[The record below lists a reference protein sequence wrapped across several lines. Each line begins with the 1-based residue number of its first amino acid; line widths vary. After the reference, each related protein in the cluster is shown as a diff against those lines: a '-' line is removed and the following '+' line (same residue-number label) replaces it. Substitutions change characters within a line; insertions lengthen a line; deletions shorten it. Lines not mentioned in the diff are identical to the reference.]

1 MSRVRVGA
9 CVALATGLVVALA
22 ACSGE
27 RSDESGPSPTAAPTP
42 SSQVEANPVTPPTAG
57 AGAQNG
63 GLGGGARLTGQV
75 SGLTGRISGF
85 AMRQTE
91 AQTIVELAS
100 DVLFAFDSARLTAE
114 AEAALRRTAE
124 LTAQAGSGR
133 ITVVGHTDSVGEDAY
148 NLALSKQRAEA
159 VAQWLAASGG
169 VPADR
174 LHAEGRGEAEPA
186 APNATTDGQDDPEGR
201 ARNRRVVVAIPR
213 A

>member
-1 MSRVRVGA
+1 VRRVRVA
-9 CVALATGLVVALA
+9 AAATGLVAALA

-27 RSDESGPSPTAAPTP
+27 RSDESGPSPAAAPTP
-42 SSQVEANPVTPPTAG
+42 SPQVETNPVTPPTAG
-57 AGAQNG
+57 TGAQNG
-63 GLGGGARLTGQV
+63 ALGGGARLTGQV

-91 AQTIVELAS
+91 SQTIVELAS
-100 DVLFAFDSARLTAE
+100 DVLFAFDSARLTAK

-124 LTAQAGSGR
+124 LAAQAGSGR
-133 ITVVGHTDSVGEDAY
+133 ITVVGHTDAVGEDAY
-148 NLALSKQRAEA
+148 NLALSRRRAEA

-174 LHAEGRGEAEPA
+174 LRAEGRGEAEPA

>member
-1 MSRVRVGA
+1 MRRVRVA
-9 CVALATGLVVALA
+9 AAAAGLVAALA

-27 RSDESGPSPTAAPTP
+27 RSDESGPSPAAAPTP
-42 SSQVEANPVTPPTAG
+42 SPQVETNPVTPPTAG
-57 AGAQNG
+57 TGAQNG
-63 GLGGGARLTGQV
+63 ALGGGARLTGQV

-91 AQTIVELAS
+91 SQTIVELAS

-124 LTAQAGSGR
+124 LAAQAGSGR

-148 NLALSKQRAEA
+148 NLALSRRRAEA

>member
-1 MSRVRVGA
+1 MRRVRV
-9 CVALATGLVVALA
+9 VAAATGLVAALA

-57 AGAQNG
+57 TG

-75 SGLTGRISGF
+75 RGLTGRISGF

-91 AQTIVELAS
+91 TQTIVELAS

-124 LTAQAGSGR
+124 LAAQAGSGR
-133 ITVVGHTDSVGEDAY
+133 ITVVGHTDAVGEDAY
-148 NLALSKQRAEA
+148 NLALSRRRAEA

>member
-1 MSRVRVGA
+1 VRRVRV
-9 CVALATGLVVALA
+9 VAAATGLVAALA

-27 RSDESGPSPTAAPTP
+27 RSDESGPSPAAPPTP
-42 SSQVEANPVTPPTAG
+42 SPQVDANPVTPPTART
-57 AGAQNG
+57 GAQNG
-63 GLGGGARLTGQV
+63 ALGAGARLTGQV

-91 AQTIVELAS
+91 TQTIVELAS

-124 LTAQAGSGR
+124 LAAQAGSGR
-133 ITVVGHTDSVGEDAY
+133 ITVVGHTDAVGEDAY
-148 NLALSKQRAEA
+148 NLALSRRRAEA

>member
-1 MSRVRVGA
+1 VRRVRVA
-9 CVALATGLVVALA
+9 AAATGLVAALA

-27 RSDESGPSPTAAPTP
+27 RSDESGPSPAAPPTP
-42 SSQVEANPVTPPTAG
+42 SPQVDANPVTPPTART
-57 AGAQNG
+57 GAQNG
-63 GLGGGARLTGQV
+63 ALGAGARLTGQV

-91 AQTIVELAS
+91 TQTIVELAS

-124 LTAQAGSGR
+124 LAAQAGSGR
-133 ITVVGHTDSVGEDAY
+133 ITVVGHTDAVGEDAY
-148 NLALSKQRAEA
+148 NLALSRRRAEA

-174 LHAEGRGEAEPA
+174 LRAEGRGEAEPA

>member
-1 MSRVRVGA
+1 MRRVRVA
-9 CVALATGLVVALA
+9 AAAAGLVAALA

-27 RSDESGPSPTAAPTP
+27 RSDESGPSPAAAPTP
-42 SSQVEANPVTPPTAG
+42 SPQVETNPVTPSTAG
-57 AGAQNG
+57 TG
-63 GLGGGARLTGQV
+63 GLGAGARLTGQV

-91 AQTIVELAS
+91 TQTIVELAS

-124 LTAQAGSGR
+124 LAAQAGSGR
-133 ITVVGHTDSVGEDAY
+133 ITVVGHTDAVGEDAY
-148 NLALSKQRAEA
+148 NLALSRRRAEA

>member
-1 MSRVRVGA
+1 MRRVRVA
-9 CVALATGLVVALA
+9 AAAAGLVAALA

-27 RSDESGPSPTAAPTP
+27 RSDEPGPSPASAPTP
-42 SSQVEANPVTPPTAG
+42 SPQAEANPVTPPTAG
-57 AGAQNG
+57 T
-63 GLGGGARLTGQV
+63 GARLTGQV

-91 AQTIVELAS
+91 TQTIVELAS

-124 LTAQAGSGR
+124 LAAQAESGR
-133 ITVVGHTDSVGEDAY
+133 ITVVGHTDAVGEDVY
-148 NLALSKQRAEA
+148 NLALSRRRAEA

>member
-1 MSRVRVGA
+1 MRVA
-9 CVALATGLVVALA
+9 AAAAGLVAALA

-27 RSDESGPSPTAAPTP
+27 RSDEPGPSPASAPTP
-42 SSQVEANPVTPPTAG
+42 SPQVETNPVTPSTVG
-57 AGAQNG
+57 TGAQNG
-63 GLGGGARLTGQV
+63 ALGGARLTGQV

-91 AQTIVELAS
+91 TQTIVELAS

-124 LTAQAGSGR
+124 LAAQAESGR

-148 NLALSKQRAEA
+148 NLALSRRRAEA

>member
-1 MSRVRVGA
+1 MRRVRVA
-9 CVALATGLVVALA
+9 AAAAGLVAALA

-27 RSDESGPSPTAAPTP
+27 RSDESGPSLAAAPTP
-42 SSQVEANPVTPPTAG
+42 SPQVETNPVTPPTAG
-57 AGAQNG
+57 TGAQNG
-63 GLGGGARLTGQV
+63 ALGGGARLTGQV

-91 AQTIVELAS
+91 TQTIVELAS

-124 LTAQAGSGR
+124 LAAQAGSGR
-133 ITVVGHTDSVGEDAY
+133 ITVVGHTDAVGEDAY
-148 NLALSKQRAEA
+148 NLALSRRRAEA
-159 VAQWLAASGG
+159 VAQWLAASG
-169 VPADR
+169 
-174 LHAEGRGEAEPA
+174 GEAEPA

>member
-1 MSRVRVGA
+1 MRRVRV
-9 CVALATGLVVALA
+9 VAAATGLVAALA
-22 ACSGE
+22 AC
-27 RSDESGPSPTAAPTP
+27 SDESGPSPAAAPTP
-42 SSQVEANPVTPPTAG
+42 SPQVEANPVTPSTAG
-57 AGAQNG
+57 TGAQNG

-91 AQTIVELAS
+91 TQTIVELAS

-124 LTAQAGSGR
+124 LAAQAESGR

-148 NLALSKQRAEA
+148 NLALSRRRAEA

>member
-1 MSRVRVGA
+1 MRRVRVA
-9 CVALATGLVVALA
+9 AAAAGLVAALA

-27 RSDESGPSPTAAPTP
+27 RSDEPGPSPASAPTP
-42 SSQVEANPVTPPTAG
+42 SPQVETNPVTPSTVG
-57 AGAQNG
+57 TGAQNG
-63 GLGGGARLTGQV
+63 ALGGARLTGQV

-91 AQTIVELAS
+91 TQTIVELAS

-124 LTAQAGSGR
+124 LAAQAESGR

-148 NLALSKQRAEA
+148 NLALSRRRAEA